1 MIIIILS
8 TVCAAV
14 IAAGVIMQVRHN
26 KRKKNISFREA
37 MDLVDLP
44 VVTFYN
50 HGKKLNFMLDTGSTN
65 SFMDRQA
72 MSELQEYVRIKKSRV
87 GIMSKTGVEER
98 NILRIRVPMMYKNY
112 GFEEEFTVDDF
123 SEPFDIIKKESG
135 IRLHGILGNTFFVK
149 YKYIIDFGELIAY
162 MK

>member
-1 MIIIILS
+1 MVIIILS
-8 TVCAAV
+8 TVCAAI
-14 IAAGVIMQVRHN
+14 IAAGIIMQVRHSK
-26 KRKKNISFREA
+26 KRKSISFKEA

-50 HGKKLNFMLDTGSTN
+50 HGKKLNFILDTGSSN
-65 SFMDRQA
+65 SFMDRKA
-72 MSELQEYVRIKKSRV
+72 MSELQEFSKIRKSRI

-98 NILRIRVPMMYKNY
+98 NIMRIKVPMLYKNY
-112 GFEEEFTVDDF
+112 SFEEEFTVDDF
-123 SEPFDIIKKESG
+123 SESFTVIKQESG
-135 IRLHGILGNTFFVK
+135 VTLHGILGNTFFVK